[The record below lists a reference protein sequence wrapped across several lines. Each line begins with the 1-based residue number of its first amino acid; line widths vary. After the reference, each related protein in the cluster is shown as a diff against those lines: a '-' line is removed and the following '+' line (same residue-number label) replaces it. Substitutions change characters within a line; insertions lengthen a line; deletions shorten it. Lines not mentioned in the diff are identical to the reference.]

1 MTRNRYRLVSAGIH
15 PVRWFLR
22 RPFVTALGSK
32 DATENVLVRL
42 KLSGGAAGWG
52 EASSSLAM
60 AFQTAPKMAAAL
72 RRLFAAFRGRD
83 VRDIELLA
91 REIWRREGAWP
102 AAAAAFETALYD
114 AFARAH
120 GIPFSYLWGGAR
132 RSLTTLITIPAA
144 SPEDVFDLAR
154 AAARRGFRALKLKIN
169 GRDASGSDARRLR
182 SARRAAPRA
191 RLLLDAN
198 QSYEPEALSRLLS
211 GARRDGIEAAL
222 VEEPFTKRDWAA
234 LARYR
239 RSAPP
244 RAPVLLD
251 ESVQTPR
258 DARRGRLLAEGV
270 NVKLAKSG
278 LVLGKEIVDA
288 FRAPGR
294 DSSAAPGA
302 ILMIG
307 CMAESPLGL
316 SAAVHWA
323 CGLGV
328 FDFADLDSDLLL
340 QPTAVRPGYRRR
352 GPEVVLP
359 KNLPAGLGVEW
370 PA

>member
-1 MTRNRYRLVSAGIH
+1 VTRNRYRLVSAGIH

-32 DATENVLVRL
+32 DATENVLVKL

-83 VRDIELLA
+83 VRDIEPLA
-91 REIWRREGAWP
+91 REAWEREGAWP

-154 AAARRGFRALKLKIN
+154 AAARRGFRALKLKVN

-278 LVLGKEIVDA
+278 LLQGHEIVKT
-288 FRAPGR
+288 FLTPRSSPLAP
-294 DSSAAPGA
+294 AL
-302 ILMIG
+302 LMIG
-307 CMAESPLGL
+307 CMAESSLGL

-340 QPTAVRPGYRRR
+340 KPAAVRPGYRRR